1 MKITDDL
8 VLFFGNKDVCSNFYL
23 CPLQYDGHK
32 FHSSEQLFMYL
43 KAKEFKD
50 EVTMN
55 EILKCKT
62 PREAKAL
69 GRKVKNY
76 DDKIWDTRRDSC
88 MYITI
93 LAKCMQCREFR
104 QILKDNR
111 DKTFAEASPY
121 DSIWGIKLSENDPR
135 ALDPLQWMGENRLGE
150 CINKLISNHYDIL
163 YQWSQR
169 SVL

>member
-23 CPLQYDGHK
+23 CSLQYDGHK

-76 DDKIWDTRRDSC
+76 DDKIWDTRRDFY
-88 MYITI
+88 MYITLLTKFI
-93 LAKCMQCREFR
+93 QCKEFR
-104 QILKDNR
+104 QILKDNHNKR
-111 DKTFAEASPY
+111 FAEASPY

-163 YQWSQR
+163 YQWSY
-169 SVL
+169 V